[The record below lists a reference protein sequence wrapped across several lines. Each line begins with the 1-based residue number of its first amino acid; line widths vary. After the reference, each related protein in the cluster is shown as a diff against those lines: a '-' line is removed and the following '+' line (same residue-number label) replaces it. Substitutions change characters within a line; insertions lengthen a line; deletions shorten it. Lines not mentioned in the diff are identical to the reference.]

1 MSQFSDFALD
11 SALIQAL
18 EKAGYQTPTPI
29 QEAAIPGLLE
39 GRDLIGI
46 AQTGTGKT
54 ASFALPILNYLA
66 GNPKKMKPARVR
78 VLVMAP
84 TRELASQIIAS
95 FEKYSEAL
103 KGLRFLSVFGGVSE
117 RPQIQVLSKG
127 VDVLVATPG
136 RLIDLMSHG
145 HINVSECD
153 IFVLDEADRML
164 DMGFIKDIER
174 VALKLPEKRQTMLF
188 SATMPMAI
196 EKLAQKFLKDPLK
209 VEVTPESTTVEKIEQ
224 SVLHVE
230 KKDKIKR
237 LKDYLDSERPKRILV
252 FTRTKHGA
260 NRVVKELDKFSIKAN
275 AIHGN
280 KSQGAREKA
289 LEEFR
294 QGTVSILV
302 ATDIAARGIDIPG
315 VGHVVN
321 YDIPN
326 DPESYVHRIGRTARA
341 GKSGKAISFC
351 DPEEESYL
359 RSVERVI
366 RMSLPLHGDSKPA
379 RAVSPMSKPLMKP
392 KPKTANKKKYYNRGK
407 AKP

>member
-11 SALIQAL
+11 STLLQAL
-18 EKAGYQTPTPI
+18 EKSGYQTPTPI
-29 QEAAIPGLLE
+29 QQAAIPGLLE

-54 ASFALPILNYLA
+54 ASFALPILSYLSR
-66 GNPKKMKPARVR
+66 NPKKMKPARVR

-95 FEKYSEAL
+95 FEKYSKEL

-117 RPQIQVLSKG
+117 RPQIQALAKG

-136 RLIDLMSHG
+136 RLMDLMSHG

-153 IFVLDEADRML
+153 VFVLDEADRML

-260 NRVVKELDKFSIKAN
+260 NRVVKELEKLSFKAN

-294 QGTVSILV
+294 LGTVSILV

-359 RSVERVI
+359 RSVEKVI
-366 RMSLPLHGDSKPA
+366 RMALPLYGDSKPA
-379 RAVSPMSKPLMKP
+379 RAVSPMSKPLTKP